1 MVPWIRPLANSHL
14 ASKSHPDGLNKWDEK
29 GNGRFDQ
36 KKKKKEKGGGRVS
49 SNSWEGIPRES
60 QPVFQA
66 CCHADTSLPGT
77 VTFGVVPL
85 LCIST
90 VSWIAS
96 TVLWNLLDSI
106 LSRLL
111 CLVFCCKRI
120 KGVCAVYLWI
130 IVVIWSIFLL
140 VRDGNKEVKTDNEL
154 FILPFI
160 VSESKDCHAVAVS
173 NIFHDFELMWTPWI
187 FLK

>member
-36 KKKKKEKGGGRVS
+36 KKKKKEKKGGEEYPATAGRGV
-49 SNSWEGIPRES
+49 PRES

-66 CCHADTSLPGT
+66 SCHADTSLPGT

-96 TVLWNLLDSI
+96 TVLWNLLDSLT
-106 LSRLL
+106 LSRILL
-111 CLVFCCKRI
+111 QKDKGCVCCI
-120 KGVCAVYLWI
+120 LM
-130 IVVIWSIFLL
+130 
-140 VRDGNKEVKTDNEL
+140 DNCG
-154 FILPFI
+154 
-160 VSESKDCHAVAVS
+160 D
-173 NIFHDFELMWTPWI
+173 
-187 FLK
+187 LKYFSSSQRWK